1 LARNPP
7 FVSHCARFELINRA
21 IKSFSPENPQLAPVL
36 IGFRMDLVYF
46 VESDIENAGDIATAV
61 EGKLL
66 VDRID
71 FLNSIAK
78 SLGLPALDSF
88 YSCADSFLEDIGV
101 DPSGVADGEQW
112 YATESGIRW
121 FTVVG
126 NYIKANRSTI
136 DDADELARELS
147 GFRETVSEVASCGGR
162 WRLALDF

>member
-1 LARNPP
+1 
-7 FVSHCARFELINRA
+7 
-21 IKSFSPENPQLAPVL
+21 
-36 IGFRMDLVYF
+36 MDLVYF
-46 VESDIENAGDIATAV
+46 VESDIKSAGDIATAV

-78 SLGLPALDSF
+78 TLGLGSLDSF

-112 YATESGIRW
+112 YGTEGGMRW
-121 FTVVG
+121 FKVVG
-126 NYIKANRSTI
+126 NYINANRATI
-136 DDADELARELS
+136 DDADELVKELG
-147 GFRETVSEVASCGGR
+147 GFLEAISEVAACGGR